1 MTDSAD
7 IENESESESE
17 SGENEAAWQ
26 RAHRELSRLAKAR
39 AGIDLEEGRWLLA
52 ALRSRAHER
61 LGFGSFVEYVERLFG
76 YVPRLTQEKLRVA
89 EALEQLPE
97 ATSALQDGQTC
108 WSALRELTRVAI
120 PATEAE
126 WLEAARGRTVRD
138 VERLVSGHARGSR
151 PSDLRD
157 ERLERHVLRFE
168 VSGDV
173 LATFREAMAKLRRDA
188 GASLDD
194 DAALLSMARTV
205 LDGPRDERRASYQI
219 ALAICPD
226 CQQASQRGGG
236 EAVEVGPEIAAMAAC
251 DSQHITHVGA
261 DGVVEPRRA
270 VQDVP
275 PATRRWVLRR
285 DGGCC
290 VFPGCRHANFVDL
303 HHLHLKSEGGD
314 HNPDKLV
321 TVCGAH
327 HRAIHR
333 GLVTI
338 EGSVAT
344 GLRFLHADGSPYGAM
359 PKPLAADAASRAF
372 RALRSLGFREC
383 DARRALAEATHVG
396 AIDDVETLV
405 RRCLV
410 LLTERFAKA
419 G

>member
-1 MTDSAD
+1 MTDSS
-7 IENESESESE
+7 ENAARDSE
-17 SGENEAAWQ
+17 AKWQ

-39 AGIDLEEGRWLLA
+39 AGMDLEEGGWLLA
-52 ALRSRAHER
+52 ALRNRTHVR
-61 LGFGSFVEYVERLFG
+61 LGFGSFVEYIERLFG
-76 YVPRLTQEKLRVA
+76 YAARLTQEKLRVA

-97 ATSALQDGQTC
+97 ATSAFQNGQTC
-108 WSALRELTRVAI
+108 WSALRELTRVAT

-126 WLEAARGRTVRD
+126 WLDAIRGRTVRE
-138 VERLVSGHARGSR
+138 VEQLVSGHARGSR
-151 PSDLRD
+151 PSDPPD
-157 ERLERHVLRFE
+157 ERLVRHFLRFE

-194 DAALLSMARTV
+194 DAALLLMARTV
-205 LDGPRDERRASYQI
+205 LDGPRDEGRASYQI
-219 ALAICPD
+219 ALAVCPD
-226 CQQASQRGGG
+226 CQRASQQGGG
-236 EAVEVGPEIAAMAAC
+236 DAVEVGPEIAAMAAC
-251 DSQHITHVGA
+251 DGQHITHVGA
-261 DGVVEPRRA
+261 DGAVLPQRA
-270 VQDVP
+270 AQDVP

-290 VFPGCRHANFVDL
+290 VFPGCRHATFVDL

-314 HNPDKLV
+314 HDPDKLV

-327 HRAIHR
+327 HRAIHH

-344 GLRFLHADGSPYGAM
+344 GLRFLHADGSPYGVM
-359 PKPLAADAASRAF
+359 PRPSAVDAVSRAF
-372 RALRSLGFREC
+372 RALRSLGFRERE
-383 DARRALAEATHVG
+383 ARRALAEATHVG
-396 AIDDVETLV
+396 AIDDVEMLL
-405 RRCLV
+405 RRCLI